1 MKSLTMKKS
10 TILKSILNT
19 TFLVILSFYFMPC
32 LAYAQSEK
40 EAKMKQLA
48 FMVGDWVGTSTTYE
62 GGEIKE
68 QVPAYQEISYDLD
81 SNIIVIELH
90 SELLQ
95 LHTIIYYDEMEGRFS
110 YNPYSKSGVRQLPAE
125 LIDGRLI
132 VKASETKRFIFSLSE
147 TGFREYGE
155 QLIEGKWEKYF
166 EDNFVRTD

>member
-1 MKSLTMKKS
+1 MKKG
-10 TILKSILNT
+10 TILKSVLNT
-19 TFLVILSFYFMPC
+19 TFLVSLSFYFMPF
-32 LAYAQSEK
+32 LAFAQSKK
-40 EAKMKQLA
+40 EIKMKELA

-68 QVPAYQEISYDLD
+68 QVPAYQKISYDLD

-95 LHTIIYYDEMEGRFS
+95 LHTIIYYDEKEGHFS
-110 YNPYSKSGVRQLPAE
+110 YNPYSKLGVRKLPAQ

-132 VKASETKRFIFSLSE
+132 VNASETKRFIFSRSE

-166 EDNFVRTD
+166 EDNFVNTD